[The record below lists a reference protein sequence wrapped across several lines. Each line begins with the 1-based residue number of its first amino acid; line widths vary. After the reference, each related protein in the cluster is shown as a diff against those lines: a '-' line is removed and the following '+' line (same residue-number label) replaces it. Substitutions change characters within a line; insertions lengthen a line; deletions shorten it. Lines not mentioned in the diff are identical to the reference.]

1 TKNFMPKDTKTL
13 CIKKGCASVLT
24 QPRFF
29 IPCMPIPYFLFSI
42 NKCKIGSCAFNF
54 VPFRRS
60 NNQSSEIIDD
70 KRR

>member
-1 TKNFMPKDTKTL
+1 MNSTFIVLKKTM
-13 CIKKGCASVLT
+13 KV
-24 QPRFF
+24 FF
-29 IPCMPIPYFLFSI
+29 LFFTLSILYFLHSI
-42 NKCKIGSCAFNF
+42 NKCEIALCTFNF

>member
-1 TKNFMPKDTKTL
+1 KLWVITKPGLVKVWAL

-29 IPCMPIPYFLFSI
+29 ILHSLHSI
-42 NKCKIGSCAFNF
+42 NKCEIALCTFNF

>member
-1 TKNFMPKDTKTL
+1 MNSTFIVLKKTM
-13 CIKKGCASVLT
+13 KV
-24 QPRFF
+24 FF
-29 IPCMPIPYFLFSI
+29 ILHSLHSI
-42 NKCKIGSCAFNF
+42 NKCEIALCTFNF